1 MNLKKIVS
9 MVLAMVMMLGLI
21 TVGVQADS
29 EPPHVAIMADGA
41 PMNITVDGVVS
52 YDEWGTPDGHW
63 TYSDNF
69 KSPLSNWDAVL
80 YDTAGSHHAN
90 DAINLYARAGEK
102 GIYLAFQFVNA
113 NGRDQQ
119 ATVSDPKLCA
129 GLDFSIGTYDSV
141 GNVKHGADGKE
152 LRYTYRIYETY
163 DAVTQTYSTN
173 QAVAKKNTAP
183 ALEQVQVG
191 YEIATN
197 TYTYEV
203 LVPYDECI
211 IQGEDIVL
219 AFALRDKY
227 TAGKKEA
234 NTYNVSR
241 AARMHVLALSSADYE
256 APFRDYNPIRLTFP
270 ECYVNHTATQ
280 MPYKAP
286 TMDGSDPANEWGN
299 PVIVTSPEHAKNTWT
314 KGYSVG
320 KNATQNNNQRAKV
333 YVAND
338 NEYLYI
344 AATVDHAK
352 ATTNKNASNPF
363 QPLLAVTVSQYVDG
377 GAYKAD
383 NKEQFRFFR
392 VYLKDGD
399 IKIWSRT
406 YNDNK
411 DAGGVAVTSD
421 YYYAGYDETAQTYTF
436 KMKIAWDTIPGM
448 SQGLQNASS
457 LAMTL
462 RIGEANLGTTNGHEN
477 SYYQI
482 GGTAAGSSLGQEAPH
497 SHGVLKMNVNPIVA
511 ETPYISDVASA
522 GQDITVDGHISQT
535 EWGAPVAVLAPTSAN
550 FFNQDKEH
558 NTPDQRAKV
567 YLSNDDKYI
576 YVGAT
581 LNRSDKGINFTG
593 TSAWKYPLFWFT
605 LSEWDDNTTVKRV
618 NGTEQYT
625 SYRFNF
631 AEPSVCTTMSQN
643 IAGNIALSDEDW
655 KVVYD
660 ASTRTYTY
668 EARIPL
674 SATNI
679 RYTESLDVAFSAQ
692 VGTSLFAA
700 DKENDR
706 YNLGLAPANYPA
718 QEHRHEGENRAIK
731 IKLNDRSWLAEG
743 NYVKDTVSEKQ
754 GDIVIDANVTTGE
767 WGEPI
772 IVTGPDFAKGYW
784 SPDGYWSKE
793 PVDPSQL
800 AKVYMTNDTDYLY
813 IATTLDHA
821 EFCVN
826 ENASNESLPQIT
838 VTLSRY
844 NPYTTVTRVNGK
856 EQFSS
861 YRIGW
866 NTGGEIKATVS
877 ANQLGSFTLSD
888 SDWAVR
894 YDAVA
899 KTYTYELR
907 VPLSTTNINIYETS
921 QIAASI
927 QIGDSSYGADG
938 NNCYNIGGA
947 GAANRHQADTAGNYP
962 HLGQAMKLNLRQQY
976 YVADRASDS
985 KGALVMDG
993 KISASEWGK
1002 PIIVTNPEHT
1012 ESTWGSFETNEPSCV
1027 DQSQTARVWLTSDEH
1042 YLYVGATLDKSVAEK
1057 KTKNNDGTVLTNLMR
1072 SHFMFDIGRYVEDT
1086 TVPRSTYKGQ
1096 KYENYTGYIL
1106 WLDNNGNPRVTCRS
1120 LGMDK
1125 WTPDKSSFAVA
1136 YDDATGTYTYEIRIP
1151 YQWTQIQP
1159 YGSDVVFCGSLGTTY
1174 MGEGARSNRYHFE
1187 TGHTGGQKGGD
1198 EPHKGH
1204 MIKLTLNTPDFGVVN
1219 DAVSPFS
1226 GKIAID
1232 GTLDTGEWGEPLIVT
1247 NPAHTKGVWGA
1258 LWNVDKA
1265 TLDHLQTVKIYATND
1280 AENLYFAATVDRTD
1294 FDDSDLSF
1302 YARAHFYISVGRHDD
1317 QTDMERIVS
1326 QRKTY
1331 ERLGMYRLC
1340 MNAEGKQILLVEGV
1354 GTDVVGKQD
1363 CEYAIVYDETTRTYT
1378 YEIRIPIDKTTL
1390 RFGNNDQMQV
1400 CFTASPAYTGGKE
1413 ATRYNIGG
1421 TGTAYA
1427 SNTPNKFAHTG
1438 QSLMVKLNPNAY
1450 SDPLDVYDLSA
1461 VNPNYIKNTSKNP
1474 NSGDTI
1480 LTVIA
1485 VAWISAFGLVL
1496 TVVLKKKRIGK

>member
-9 MVLAMVMMLGLI
+9 LVLAMVMLLGLI
-21 TVGVQADS
+21 TVGVEAESAQVSMAPDYTVVNMNKAPQMDGLISESEYGKPIITATQADTSGTGKVKFVLGKGVANANQKATIYMVADEQYLYVAATLNHAQKNGYTTVSAYCPQLCVTLAEYDS
-29 EPPHVAIMADGA
+29 ETNSVPLANNVETSRAFRLLYEKNATTAKVWSKLYIGSSTSQPAIAAETSGQTYFTKYESGTYTYEMRIAWD
-41 PMNITVDGVVS
+41 TVPGMSGQDYKNGKPFAM
-52 YDEWGTPDGHW
+52 TIR
-63 TYSDNF
+63 
-69 KSPLSNWDAVL
+69 L
-80 YDTAGSHHAN
+80 N
-90 DAINLYARAGEK
+90 DAINTGSTACYYQIGGGAAGGTVAAAK
-102 GIYLAFQFVNA
+102 PHTD
-113 NGRDQQ
+113 NGFMTV
-119 ATVSDPKLCA
+119 AGGEWCYVSDK
-129 GLDFSIGTYDSV
+129 
-141 GNVKHGADGKE
+141 
-152 LRYTYRIYETY
+152 
-163 DAVTQTYSTN
+163 
-173 QAVAKKNTAP
+173 VAPMSNLILP
-183 ALEQVQVG
+183 
-191 YEIATN
+191 
-197 TYTYEV
+197 
-203 LVPYDECI
+203 
-211 IQGEDIVL
+211 
-219 AFALRDKY
+219 
-227 TAGKKEA
+227 
-234 NTYNVSR
+234 
-241 AARMHVLALSSADYE
+241 
-256 APFRDYNPIRLTFP
+256 
-270 ECYVNHTATQ
+270 
-280 MPYKAP
+280 
-286 TMDGSDPANEWGN
+286 MDGSDPTNEWGN
-299 PVIVTSPEHAKNTWT
+299 PVIVTSPEHAKNNWSDGYA
-314 KGYSVG
+314 KGTGV
-320 KNATQNNNQRAKV
+320 TQDNKQRAKV
-333 YVAND
+333 YMTND
-338 NEYLYI
+338 SEYLYV
-344 AATVDHAK
+344 AATLDHAL
-352 ATTNKNASNPF
+352 ASTNANAKSGYV
-363 QPLLAVTVSQYVDG
+363 PLLAVSVSQYGEG
-377 GAYKAD
+377 GVYKVD

-392 VYLKDGD
+392 LYLMNGEA
-399 IKIWSRT
+399 KIWSRN
-406 YNDNK
+406 YSDGK
-411 DAGGVAVTSD
+411 DAGGVSVASD
-421 YYYAGYDETAQTYTF
+421 CYYAGYDETAQTYTF
-436 KMKIAWDTIPGM
+436 KMKIAWNTIPGM
-448 SQGLQNASS
+448 SEGILNASPI
-457 LAMTL
+457 AMTV
-462 RIGEANLGTTNGHEN
+462 RIGDANLGTADTHGN

-482 GGTAAGSSLGQEAPH
+482 GGKAAGLGGKESH
-497 SHGVLKMNVNPIVA
+497 SHGALKMDINPIVG
-511 ETPYISDVASA
+511 ETPYVSDVASA
-522 GQDITVDGHISQT
+522 GQDITVDGDISQS

-631 AEPSVCTTMSQN
+631 AEPSVCMTMSQN

-718 QEHRHEGENRAIK
+718 QEHRHEGDNRAVK
-731 IKLNDRSWLAEG
+731 ITLNRPSWLAEG
-743 NYVKDTVSEKQ
+743 NYVKDTVAEKQ
-754 GDIVIDANVTTGE
+754 GDIVMDANVTTGE

-784 SPDGYWSKE
+784 SPDGYWSRE
-793 PVDPSQL
+793 AVDPNQL
-800 AKVYMTNDTDYLY
+800 AKVYMTNDANYLY
-813 IATTLDHA
+813 IAATLDHA

-826 ENASNESLPQIT
+826 ENASNESLPQMT

-844 NPYTTVTRVNGK
+844 NPYTTVARVDGK

-866 NTGGEIKATVS
+866 NMGGEIKATVS

-907 VPLSTTNINIYETS
+907 IPFSTTNINIHETS
-921 QIAASI
+921 QLAASI
-927 QIGDSSYGADG
+927 QIGDSNYGVNG

-976 YVADRASDS
+976 YVADQLSNPND
-985 KGALVMDG
+985 KIKIDG
-993 KISASEWGK
+993 KINVSEWGA
-1002 PIIVTNPEHT
+1002 PTIVTNPNHT
-1012 ESTWGSFETNEPSCV
+1012 QTTWGSFETNEPSCV

-1042 YLYVGATLDKSVAEK
+1042 YLYVGATLDKAAAE
-1057 KTKNNDGTVLTNLMR
+1057 TKGKNTSGTTLTNVMR

-1086 TVPRSTYKGQ
+1086 TVPRSTYKGE

-1159 YGSDVVFCGSLGTTY
+1159 YGSDVVFCGSLGTPY
-1174 MGEGARSNRYHFE
+1174 MGEGTSSNRYHFE

-1204 MIKLTLNTPDFGVVN
+1204 MIKLALNTPDFGVVN

-1232 GTLDTGEWGEPLIVT
+1232 GTLDAGEWGEPLIVT
-1247 NPAHTKGVWGA
+1247 NPAHAKGVWGA

-1400 CFTASPAYTGGKE
+1400 CFTAAPAYKTGDA

-1427 SNTPNKFAHTG
+1427 SNTSNKFAHTG
-1438 QSLMVKLNPNAY
+1438 QSLTVKLNPNAY
-1450 SDPLDVYDLSA
+1450 TEPLDVYSLDD
-1461 VNPNYIKNTSKNP
+1461 VNPNYIKNTGKNP
-1474 NSGDTI
+1474 NSGDII
-1480 LTVIA
+1480 LSIVA
-1485 VAWISAFGLVL
+1485 VAWISACGVIVTLAMRKRRFG
-1496 TVVLKKKRIGK
+1496 K